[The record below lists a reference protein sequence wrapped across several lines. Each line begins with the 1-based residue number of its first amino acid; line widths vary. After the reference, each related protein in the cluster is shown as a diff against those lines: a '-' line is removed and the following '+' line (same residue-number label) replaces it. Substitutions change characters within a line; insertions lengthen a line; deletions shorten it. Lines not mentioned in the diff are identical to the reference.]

1 MRRAAGRRR
10 AAHPGRRRDPRRRL
24 RRVPAGA
31 RATRRRFGQ
40 GAGRAGQAGPPRAHG
55 AQLRR
60 PDRHRRRYHGRPA
73 RRAGHTCL
81 HAAVRTGTRL
91 SAGRH
96 RPGRPRPL
104 AAARDEGGRLRRPRH
119 CAPPPGACSVNNRP
133 FSPGALNVRFRTAH
147 GRDHGRP
154 FRHWPGDR
162 RQDPVAARLRAALR
176 GGGRCRRDG
185 ARARFAGR
193 RRSPARGAGRG
204 RGRVRRG
211 LRAGRHPP
219 AAVVRDG
226 GAAAA
231 GAGRSGQRQGRLSG
245 HLPRHRPGPRR
256 ARGRHGDRAHPQGGA
271 VRRRRALSR
280 TPRSWPTAAAPGAWP

>member
-1 MRRAAGRRR
+1 MCAKIVGRVPRQPPPAAGGGAGLSRRGQADAGRQPVRVRQAGGRQFLWPGPVHPARTSRILDLVDPALGPAIVVPEDASVAELRAAANKARVLVLDASSQGVGRVAQLSLHACLWAGSPGMAQALAFQLGARRRRRRR
-10 AAHPGRRRDPRRRL
+10 AARRVLVVVGSANRVSHEQCAALQAAGAQHPGRRRDPRRRL

-96 RPGRPRPL
+96 RPGPRPL

-119 CAPPPGACSVNNRP
+119 
-133 FSPGALNVRFRTAH
+133 TA
-147 GRDHGRP
+147 
-154 FRHWPGDR
+154 
-162 RQDPVAARLRAALR
+162 RAAWRL
-176 GGGRCRRDG
+176 
-185 ARARFAGR
+185 
-193 RRSPARGAGRG
+193 
-204 RGRVRRG
+204 
-211 LRAGRHPP
+211 L
-219 AAVVRDG
+219 
-226 GAAAA
+226 
-231 GAGRSGQRQGRLSG
+231 GQ
-245 HLPRHRPGPRR
+245 
-256 ARGRHGDRAHPQGGA
+256 
-271 VRRRRALSR
+271 
-280 TPRSWPTAAAPGAWP
+280 